1 MSSIAASATITP
13 EPVIRLENYFQD
25 PYNLAIATARTCYS
39 SKVIS
44 REDVGRDDQ
53 SREQRDRIAESIYK
67 AGHHTTIQHPTFQ
80 FVLEKVSRQ
89 FIWSFLHAHPF
100 YNCLAGET
108 EIPHFH
114 VANKAPWTIAELY
127 QRFHSSDKHMY
138 VKKMHIR
145 SVDDDGN
152 LVPNR
157 VRNVIATGKQPVSL
171 VKTALGYSIRSTQ
184 EHRFMREDKSWA
196 RLHEI
201 SVGDRILV
209 NGVRVYKDR
218 DWLKRH
224 YHDEGLSHRVIAR
237 LAQTTPDTIRAWVRR
252 YQLQKPIGSWSRG
265 VVPHN
270 KGHTKETYNP
280 LKRTSE
286 WAKATGHRPPPNGR
300 GPANSN
306 WKGNGVKAPRER
318 ARLWYRAESCEI
330 CGATKADRR
339 IERHHI
345 NKDIYDNS
353 PQNIAILC
361 SLCHKAA
368 ESPHRSIMRVTVDR
382 VVSIEPNGEVETYDL
397 IMEAPFHNFVANGFI
412 VHNSEQVSQR
422 YVEVKPENF
431 TVPPLTEQAHAV
443 YLDAVHDQMDAYH
456 RLIELV
462 EPTVVREYQRL
473 FPSRNPDEKRWA
485 SAVKKRCQEV
495 ARYALPVATHA
506 HLYHTISGLTLHRY
520 WRLCQQFDVPL
531 EQRVVVQRM
540 VEEVTKVDPDFM
552 GLAENPIPL
561 EQTVEYQAFQQF
573 HGSSR
578 NGLPAAPKE
587 NGSPV
592 YASPSHCAAQAGM
605 TKRFLDE
612 FDAALGGATSKLID
626 YKVNAQETMAQ
637 AVRSILGLT
646 RDQLS
651 EAEAIALVLDPRK
664 NHYLAESLTLTT
676 VSKLS
681 RAMVHPH
688 FTFRKKLS
696 HTADSQDQRHRM
708 VPASRPILAAHFVS
722 GRPDYI
728 VPPLIAAS
736 PEAEAHYRE
745 TMARIWLAIEK
756 LLDLG
761 ISHEYALYLL
771 PNAFPIRFEES
782 GDLLHFHHKW
792 VQRLCYTAQEEIWN
806 ACRDEVLQVSER
818 FPEIGKYIQ
827 APCWPR
833 SQARKSPVCPEGD
846 RFCGVAVWKMPVE
859 RYQRL
864 I

>member
-1 MSSIAASATITP
+1 MPDIIPTSVLTP
-13 EPVIRLENYFQD
+13 EPVVRLENYFQD

-44 REDVGRDDQ
+44 TEDVDKDER

-89 FIWSFLHAHPF
+89 FLWSFLHAHPF

-127 QRFHSSDKHMY
+127 HRLHSSDKHMY
-138 VKKMHIR
+138 VEKMHIR
-145 SVDDDGN
+145 SVDDEGN

-157 VRNVIATGKQPVSL
+157 IKDVLATGRQQVFKVT
-171 VKTALGYSIRSTQ
+171 TALGYTIRATSQ
-184 EHRFMREDKSWA
+184 HRFMKEDQSWA
-196 RLHEI
+196 RLHEL
-201 SVGDRILV
+201 SVGHMILV

-218 DWLKRH
+218 AWLKQH
-224 YHDEGLSHRVIAR
+224 YYDEGLSHRAMAV
-237 LAQTTPDTIRAWVRR
+237 LAHTSSDTIRTWIRR
-252 YQLQKPIGSWSRG
+252 HKLQKPTGSWTRG
-265 VVPHN
+265 VSPHN
-270 KGHTKETYNP
+270 KGKTKESYEP
-280 LKRTSE
+280 LKRVSE
-286 WAKATGHRPPPNGR
+286 WARTVGHRPPQNGQ
-300 GPANSN
+300 GPLNSN
-306 WKGNGVKAPRER
+306 WKGQAVRNPRDR
-318 ARLWYRAESCEI
+318 ARLWYAADRCEV

-353 PQNIAILC
+353 RENIIVLC

-382 VVSIEPNGEVETYDL
+382 IVSIEPDGETQTYDL
-397 IMEAPFHNFVANGFI
+397 VMESPRHNFVANGFI

-422 YVEVKPENF
+422 FVEVKPEHF
-431 TVPPLTEQAHAV
+431 TIPPLDDRARAI
-443 YLDAVHDQMDAYH
+443 YLDTVHDQMTAYH
-456 RLIELV
+456 QLIDLV
-462 EPTVVREYQRL
+462 EPTVAAEYRRI
-473 FPSRNPDEKRWA
+473 FPARDAAEKRWA
-485 SAVKKRCQEV
+485 SAIKKRCQEV
-495 ARYALPVATHA
+495 ARYVLPVATHA

-531 EQRVVVQRM
+531 EQRLVVQGM
-540 VEEVTKVDPDFM
+540 VDEVAKIDPQFM
-552 GLAENPIPL
+552 ALAEEPIPF
-561 EQTVEYQAFQQF
+561 EQTVEYQLFEQF
-573 HGSSR
+573 HGAQR
-578 NGLPAAPKE
+578 NGTTL
-587 NGSPV
+587 
-592 YASPSHCAAQAGM
+592 H
-605 TKRFLDE
+605 FLEE
-612 FDAALGGATSKLID
+612 FDGELGGVTSKLVD

-637 AVRSILGLT
+637 AVRSMLGLT
-646 RDQLS
+646 KGQLPD
-651 EAEAIALVLDPRK
+651 AQAIELVLDPAR
-664 NHYLAESLTLTT
+664 NRYLAESLTLTT

-688 FTFRKKLS
+688 FTFKKKLS

-708 VPASRPILAAHFVS
+708 VPASRPILSCHFIS
-722 GRPDYI
+722 ARPDYI
-728 VPPLIAAS
+728 LPPLIAAS
-736 PEAEAHYRE
+736 AEAEAEYRRI
-745 TMARIWLAIEK
+745 MAITWRAIEQ
-756 LLDLG
+756 LLNLG
-761 ISHEYALYLL
+761 VSKEFALYLL

-806 ACRDEVLQVSER
+806 ACRDEVLQVQR
-818 FPEIGKYIQ
+818 QFPDIGRYLQ

-833 SQARKSPVCPEGD
+833 ARARVSPVCPEGD
-846 RFCGVAVWKMPVE
+846 RFCGIAVWKMPVE
-859 RYQRL
+859 EYRRL